1 MEANMKVLGVTA
13 CPTGIAHTYM
23 AAEAIEQA
31 AKRLGFEA
39 KVETR
44 GSVGVE
50 NELTTEDIASADVI
64 VLACDTTVP
73 TDRFIG
79 KKVISVGVSDAI
91 KRAQEIIETGLT
103 KDAFDGNLVS
113 EKLVKKVKAGEH
125 VQEGLFAKLFK
136 KK

>member
-1 MEANMKVLGVTA
+1 MKVLGVTA

-31 AKRLGFEA
+31 AKRLGFEV

-50 NELTTEDIASADVI
+50 NELTADDIANADVI

-73 TDRFIG
+73 TERFIG

-91 KRAQEIIETGLT
+91 KRATEIIETGLT
-103 KDAFDGNLVS
+103 KENFTGTLVN
-113 EKLVKKVKAGEH
+113 EKTVKKVKEGEEAE
-125 VQEGLFAKLFK
+125 EGFFAKLFK

>member
-1 MEANMKVLGVTA
+1 MKVLGVTA

-31 AKRLGFEA
+31 AKRLGFEV

-50 NELTTEDIASADVI
+50 NELSETDIANADVI

-73 TDRFIG
+73 TERFIG
-79 KKVISVGVSDAI
+79 KRVISVGVAEAI
-91 KRAQEIIETGLT
+91 KRAQEIIEAGLT
-103 KDAFDGNLVS
+103 KEPFNGNLVS
-113 EKLVKKVKAGEH
+113 EKATKKAE
-125 VQEGLFAKLFK
+125 EGQKENQGFFSKLFK
-136 KK
+136 K

>member
-1 MEANMKVLGVTA
+1 MKVLGVTA

-31 AKRLGFEA
+31 AKRLGYEV

-50 NELTTEDIASADVI
+50 NELSSDDIATADVI

-79 KKVISVGVSDAI
+79 KKLISIGVSDAI
-91 KRAQEIIETGLT
+91 KRAQEIIETGLE
-103 KDAFDGNLVS
+103 KPAFDGVLVS
-113 EKLVKKVKAGEH
+113 EKAVKKTKDGEES
-125 VQEGLFAKLFK
+125 QSLFSKLFGK
-136 KK
+136 K

>member
-1 MEANMKVLGVTA
+1 MKVLGVTA

-31 AKRLGFEA
+31 AKRLGFEV

-50 NELTTEDIASADVI
+50 NELTEQDIASADVI

-73 TDRFIG
+73 VERFIG
-79 KKVISVGVSDAI
+79 KKLISVGVSDAI
-91 KRAQEIIETGLT
+91 KRAQEIIEAGLT
-103 KDAFDGNLVS
+103 KDVFDGNLTQ
-113 EKLVKKVKAGEH
+113 EKAVKKVKDDSSES
-125 VQEGLFAKLFK
+125 FFKKLFK
-136 KK
+136 K

>member
-1 MEANMKVLGVTA
+1 MKVLGVTA

-31 AKRLGFEA
+31 AKRLGFEV

-50 NELTTEDIASADVI
+50 NVLTSEDIANADVI

-91 KRAQEIIETGLT
+91 KRATEIIEIGLT
-103 KDAFDGNLVS
+103 KELFNGTLLH
-113 EKLVKKVKAGEH
+113 EKTMKKVKEGE
-125 VQEGLFAKLFK
+125 EETGGFFANLFK

>member
-1 MEANMKVLGVTA
+1 MKVLGVTA

-31 AKRLGFEA
+31 AKRLGFEV

-50 NELTTEDIASADVI
+50 NELTADDIANADVI

-91 KRAQEIIETGLT
+91 KRATEIIETGLT
-103 KDAFDGNLVS
+103 KEIFTGTLVH
-113 EKLVKKVKAGEH
+113 EKAVKKVKEGEA
-125 VQEGLFAKLFK
+125 VEEGFFAKLFK